1 MISFLAN
8 ASELSHASD
17 RPRPSEVVSAA
28 TCDSPAILRLKLLE
42 TKFAA
47 AGRISDDARQSAHD
61 LISALKRAIAEK
73 PSLSFADVVAKLRTY
88 DESSKDH
95 VGEAVDDVQ
104 KALLKSALADLAR
117 FRPSV

>member
-1 MISFLAN
+1 MLTF
-8 ASELSHASD
+8 
-17 RPRPSEVVSAA
+17 PSYAPNESQAPDLPSAPHS
-28 TCDSPAILRLKLLE
+28 DSPAILRLKLLE
-42 TKFAA
+42 TKFVA

-61 LISALKRAIAEK
+61 LMRALKRAIAEK

-88 DESSKDH
+88 DDLSQDH

-117 FRPSV
+117 FRPPA

>member
-1 MISFLAN
+1 MISFL
-8 ASELSHASD
+8 SPASD
-17 RPRPSEVVSAA
+17 CPHPSDGVSAA
-28 TCDSPAILRLKLLE
+28 TCDSPAVLRLKLLE

-61 LISALKRAIAEK
+61 LIGALKRAIAEK

-88 DESSKDH
+88 DELSNDR

-117 FRPSV
+117 FRPSA